1 MSDEARRALTP
12 RPRHHRRR
20 PGLVVSNVLVDG
32 DVEGEL
38 TAV

>member
-12 RPRHHRRR
+12 RPRHRRRR
-20 PGLVVSNVLVDG
+20 PGLVVSDVSLER